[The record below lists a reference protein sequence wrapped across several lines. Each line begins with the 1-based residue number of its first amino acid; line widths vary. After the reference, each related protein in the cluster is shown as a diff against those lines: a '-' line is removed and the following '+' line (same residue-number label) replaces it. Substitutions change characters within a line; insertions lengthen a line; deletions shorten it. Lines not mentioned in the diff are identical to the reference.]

1 MSYRRSAFTHLVT
14 GFTAV
19 LAALLSATGSG
30 AAEFGEQAI
39 PSNLAVAVA
48 SPVRGGQLHTLMILE
63 QIPQGRACWQEQGDK
78 PVVVDPL
85 LLNFDFTGSCDRRTD
100 SNGYS
105 LRVNGQDLAGQY
117 RLEISPRQD
126 DLVLFARPS
135 RDRSLPALEIGRTQG
150 RQQGF
155 LKIQLN
161 PGWQLTRRLHRGTPL
176 GHIYLSHDQPLAG
189 LALGQAPS
197 PPATRPVSPP
207 RPAPPPPR
215 RPPVNHGTYFRVVVP
230 ITGGDT
236 LQRVRAVEPE
246 AFATSVEGQNL
257 IQVGL
262 FRERQRAEEVYQ
274 SLVAANLP
282 AKIINASAPAPASLP
297 PLPTIPQGAVVVMI
311 DPGHGGR
318 DPGAIGIAGLQ
329 EKQINLT
336 ISQRVQQQLQA
347 AGLTVLMTRDSD
359 QWVDLETRAQVAN
372 RAGAAVFVSIH
383 ANAISMQRPEVNG
396 LETYYLSS
404 GAGLARSIHQRVLAQ
419 TDLADRGVRQ
429 ARFYVLR
436 HTTMPAVLVETG
448 FVTGS
453 VDAARFQ
460 NPAAVTQIADAI
472 ARGILDYLGR

>member
-1 MSYRRSAFTHLVT
+1 MVCRRFAFPHLVT
-14 GFTAV
+14 GLAAV
-19 LAALLSATGSG
+19 LATLLSGSVSR
-30 AAEFGEQAI
+30 AVEFGEQTI
-39 PSNLAVAVA
+39 PSNLAIAVA

-78 PVVVDPL
+78 PVIVDPL
-85 LLNFDFTGSCDRRTD
+85 LLNFDFTGSCDRQTD

-105 LRVNGQDLAGQY
+105 LRINGQDLAGQY
-117 RLEISPRQD
+117 RLEIAARQD

-135 RDRSLPALEIGRTQG
+135 RDRSLPAIEIGRTQG
-150 RQQGF
+150 RHQGF

-161 PGWQLTRRLHRGTPL
+161 PGWRLTRRLHQGAPL
-176 GHIYLSHDQPLAG
+176 SHIYLSHDQPLTG

-197 PPATRPVSPP
+197 PPPTSPVSPP
-207 RPAPPPPR
+207 RPSPRR
-215 RPPVNHGTYFRVVVP
+215 RPPASAGSYFRVVVP
-230 ITGGDT
+230 ITDGDT
-236 LQRVRAVEPE
+236 LQQVRAVEPE
-246 AFATSVEGQNL
+246 AFATTVEGQTL

-262 FRERQRAEEVYQ
+262 FREQQRAEEVYQ
-274 SLVAANLP
+274 ALVAANLP
-282 AKIINASAPAPASLP
+282 AKIVNASAPAPASLSP
-297 PLPTIPQGAVVVMI
+297 PPTIPQGAVVVMI

-336 ISQRVQQQLQA
+336 ISQRIQQRLQA

-359 QWVDLETRAQVAN
+359 QWVDLEARAQVAN
-372 RAGAAVFVSIH
+372 QAGAAVFVSIH

-404 GAGLARSIHQRVLAQ
+404 GADLARSIHQRVLAQ
-419 TDLADRGVRQ
+419 TDLADRGIRQ

-436 HTTMPAVLVETG
+436 HTSMPAVLVETG